1 MTSSTLD
8 VKHEWHNPFMLF
20 LIKCTLNFLNEI
32 CIFGRAFLGN
42 NPQIAHT
49 KGLWSVRQSE
59 DNKIPHVPILL
70 DFCLVSIKDSRRNH
84 Q

>member
-1 MTSSTLD
+1 MTISTLD

-20 LIKCTLNFLNEI
+20 LVKCTLNFLIEI
-32 CIFGRAFLGN
+32 CIVGRAFLGN
-42 NPQIAHT
+42 NPTNSSYQGVMVGQT
-49 KGLWSVRQSE
+49 DCE
-59 DNKIPHVPILL
+59 DNKFPRSYLT

>member
-8 VKHEWHNPFMLF
+8 IKHEWHNPFMLF

-49 KGLWSVRQSE
+49 KGLWSVRQIVRTISS
-59 DNKIPHVPILL
+59 PRSYLT
-70 DFCLVSIKDSRRNH
+70 DFCLVAIKDSRRNH